1 MAINWHNFT
10 AEETLGKLETNR
22 NGLSE
27 AEAAQRLERYGP
39 NELEEK
45 GRTSRLVLF
54 LRQFASPLIYILL
67 IAVVIEFVI
76 GNPIDASVILIIV
89 NINAVVGYFQE
100 SRAEKAMLAL
110 RLMTAPQAKVK
121 RQGEV
126 KVVPARQ
133 VAPGD
138 IIVLETGDK
147 VPADVR
153 VIEATNLK
161 VDESALTGESQPVE
175 KSNQPLPGEVILA
188 ERNNMVH
195 MGTVVTYGKAAA
207 AVVATGMS
215 TEVGKI
221 AGALQE
227 IEPEKTPLQENVA
240 RLSRYIGILVMGACV
255 ALLSIGV
262 LRNFGVLDM
271 FILAVATAVAVM
283 PEGLPVVLTLVLALS
298 MRNMARHNALIRKL
312 VAVETLGAA
321 TIICSD
327 KTGTLTKNE
336 MTLRRI
342 YLDGKLIEVT
352 GEGYQPQG
360 EFYAEGRRLEP
371 GSDAALSMLLRIG
384 ALCNDSEL
392 RNGDGG
398 YQILGDP
405 TEGALLVAATKAGI
419 SRRGLEQ
426 QSPRLGEIPFQSER
440 KYMATLHPDGRNG
453 CVAYVK
459 GSVEQ
464 VLALSRYVFK
474 GGQAVPLTEEG
485 RQAIQQANTALA
497 ADAMRVL
504 ALAYAELPHQCE
516 GLCDN
521 DLDGRLVFVGL
532 VGLIDPPRPEAIK
545 AVANCHQAGIKVVM
559 ITGDHK
565 LTAEAV
571 ARQLG
576 LSPGETISGAELEK
590 MDDEE
595 LAQRVEHISVF
606 ARVDPLHKLRIVNTL
621 KKRGHV
627 VAMTGDGVND
637 APALKAADIGIAM
650 GQRGTDVA
658 KEAAVMVLA
667 DDNFASIEVAVEEG
681 RVLYGNLRRAVFN
694 ILSGNSAEL
703 FILAIAIALGLPL
716 PLVAVQLLWIN
727 VVTETLCGIPL
738 GLEPKHGDVLHQPPR
753 HPSAG
758 ILYKGSVL
766 RMAFVATFMV
776 AGTLLIFRWQLPQSG
791 EMEARTMAFATL
803 VAFRWFGALN
813 ARSDRQSLFSLG
825 IWGNRY
831 LVAAIALSALLQIA
845 VIYVPFLQV
854 GFHTVPLGL
863 VDWGW
868 ILLFSLPLFAVEE
881 IRKRLAP
888 DLFNAGKFGPTKTS

>member
-10 AEETLGKLETNR
+10 AEEALGKLETNR

-54 LRQFASPLIYILL
+54 LQQFASPLIYILL
-67 IAVVIEFVI
+67 IAAVIEFVI
-76 GNPIDASVILIIV
+76 GNAIDASVIIV
-89 NINAVVGYFQE
+89 IVVLNSLGGYFQE
-100 SRAEKAMLAL
+100 SRAEEAMLAL

-126 KVVPARQ
+126 KLIPARQ
-133 VAPGD
+133 IVSGD
-138 IIVLETGDK
+138 IIALEAGDK
-147 VPADVR
+147 VPADAR

-161 VDESALTGESQPVE
+161 LDESALTGESQPVD
-175 KSNQPLPGEVILA
+175 KSSHSLSGETTLA
-188 ERNNMVH
+188 ERDNMVH
-195 MGTVVTYGKAAA
+195 MGTVVTSGKAAA
-207 AVVATGMS
+207 VVVVTGMS

-221 AGALQE
+221 STALQE
-227 IEPEKTPLQENVA
+227 IEPEKTPLQKDVA
-240 RLSRYIGILVMGACV
+240 RLSRYIGILVMISCV
-255 ALLSIGV
+255 VLLSIGV
-262 LRNFGVLDM
+262 LRNFGVLEM
-271 FILAVATAVAVM
+271 FILAVATAVAVT
-283 PEGLPVVLTLVLALS
+283 PEGLPVVLTMVLALG
-298 MRNMARHNALIRKL
+298 MRNMARRNALIRKL
-312 VAVETLGAA
+312 VAVETLGSA

-360 EFYAEGRRLEP
+360 EFYDEGKRLEP
-371 GSDAALSMLLRIG
+371 GSDAALSLLLRIG

-392 RNGDGG
+392 RNNDGG

-405 TEGALLVAATKAGI
+405 TEGALLVAAAKAGI

-426 QSPRLGEIPFQSER
+426 QSPRLSEIPFQSER
-440 KYMATLHPDGRNG
+440 KYMATLHPDGQNR
-453 CVAYVK
+453 CVAHVK

-464 VLALSRYVFK
+464 ILALSRYVFK

-485 RQAIQQANTALA
+485 QRAIQQANTALA

-521 DLDGRLVFVGL
+521 DIEGRLVFVGL
-532 VGLIDPPRPEAIK
+532 VGLIDPPRQEAIK
-545 AVANCHQAGIKVVM
+545 AVANCLRAGIKVVM

-565 LTAEAV
+565 LTAEAI

-576 LSPGETISGAELEK
+576 LPPGEAISGAELEQ

-595 LAQRVEHISVF
+595 LSQRIEHVSVF

-703 FILAIAIALGLPL
+703 FILALAIALGLPL

-766 RMAFVATFMV
+766 RMAFVATLMV

-791 EMEARTMAFATL
+791 EMQARTMAFTTL
-803 VAFRWFGALN
+803 VVLRWFGSLN

-868 ILLFSLPLFAVEE
+868 VLLFSFPLFAVEE
-881 IRKRLAP
+881 IRKRMAP
-888 DLFNAGKFGPTKTS
+888 DLFNAGKFGPTKAS

>member
-1 MAINWHNFT
+1 VAINWHNFT

-54 LRQFASPLIYILL
+54 LQQFASPLIYILL
-67 IAVVIEFVI
+67 IAAVIEFVI
-76 GNPIDASVILIIV
+76 GNAIDASVIIV
-89 NINAVVGYFQE
+89 IVFLNSLGGYFQE
-100 SRAEKAMLAL
+100 SRAEEAMLAL
-110 RLMTAPQAKVK
+110 RLMTSPQSKVK

-126 KVVPARQ
+126 KLIPARQ
-133 VAPGD
+133 IVPGD
-138 IIVLETGDK
+138 IVVLEAGDK
-147 VPADVR
+147 VPADAR

-161 VDESALTGESQPVE
+161 LDESALTGESQPVD
-175 KSNQPLPGEVILA
+175 KSSHSVSGETTLA
-188 ERNNMVH
+188 ERDNMVH
-195 MGTVVTYGKAAA
+195 MGTVATSGKAAA
-207 AVVATGMS
+207 MVVATGMS

-221 AGALQE
+221 SRALQE
-227 IEPEKTPLQENVA
+227 IETEKTPLQENVA
-240 RLSRYIGILVMGACV
+240 RLSRYIGILVMVSCV

-271 FILAVATAVAVM
+271 FILAVATAVAVT
-283 PEGLPVVLTLVLALS
+283 PEGLPVVLTMVLALG

-360 EFYAEGRRLEP
+360 EFYNEGKRLEP
-371 GSDAALSMLLRIG
+371 GSDAALSLLLRIG

-392 RNGDGG
+392 RNNDGG

-405 TEGALLVAATKAGI
+405 TEGALLVAAAKAGI

-426 QSPRLGEIPFQSER
+426 QSPRLSEIPFQSER
-440 KYMATLHPDGRNG
+440 KYMATLHPGGQNR
-453 CVAYVK
+453 CVAHVK

-485 RQAIQQANTALA
+485 QRAIQHANTALA

-521 DLDGRLVFVGL
+521 DIEGRLVFVGL

-545 AVANCHQAGIKVVM
+545 AVANCLQAGIKVVM

-565 LTAEAV
+565 LTAEAI

-576 LSPGETISGAELEK
+576 LPPGEAISGAELEQ

-595 LAQRVEHISVF
+595 LNQRIERVSVF

-658 KEAAVMVLA
+658 KEAAVMILA

-803 VAFRWFGALN
+803 VAFRWFSALN